1 MSAPTSDRDL
11 LERLQASALADGPEA
26 ADCEALADRL
36 VATGA
41 SALAARWR
49 SWGLLPPEPARLLQ
63 GVEDARTHLD
73 EGGLEHG
80 NGRGE
85 PPLPESWRALQ
96 QRIADGASA
105 QELEQEVRQ
114 RSEEP
119 LPDRDARL
127 EMGEQLLAAGAP
139 RAALLTL
146 DPLMREAP
154 GDGPLCKRLAG
165 VQRACGNAH
174 QAELWSRLSLRA
186 DPNQPLLWFQLARLL
201 LDQQVIDEALE
212 CAETGLGMAQAHP
225 WGLKL
230 RANCLLASR
239 GWHTYGL
246 LRERGALP
254 DDPTFVEALNRQ
266 MQAWEKRSHRSAAG
280 TPPPL
285 PLDARLQLRTL
296 LRATAGPVVL
306 IHGRSGA
313 ALRWLLDGGAWT
325 EPPEVLPLASC
336 DPLRVAASLGA
347 GRFSLQPERPLREL
361 RAVREVGMIVL
372 ERPPGRW
379 LPRVLAE
386 RLHSKTLLLAP
397 LGLVRLAERRLGR
410 HGGWE
415 LFAGTGNGDLDAGG

>member
-1 MSAPTSDRDL
+1 MNAPTSDRDL

-36 VATGA
+36 VAMGA
-41 SALAARWR
+41 SAMAARWR
-49 SWGLLPPEPARLLQ
+49 SWGLLPPEPGLLLQ
-63 GVEDARTHLD
+63 GLEDARTQLGGD
-73 EGGLEHG
+73 GLEHG
-80 NGRGE
+80 NDRGQ
-85 PPLPESWRALQ
+85 PPLPESWQALQ

-105 QELEQEVRQ
+105 LELEQEVRQ

-119 LPDRDARL
+119 LPGRDALL
-127 EMGEQLLAAGAP
+127 EMSEQLLAAGAP

-154 GDGPLCKRLAG
+154 GDAPLCRRLAG

-186 DPNQPLLWFQLARLL
+186 DPGQPLLWFQLARLL

-230 RANCLLASR
+230 RANCLLATR
-239 GWHTYGL
+239 GWHTYGI

-254 DDPTFVEALNRQ
+254 DDPAFVAALNRQ
-266 MQAWEKRSHRSAAG
+266 MQAWEERSSLAAAG
-280 TPPPL
+280 APPPL

-296 LRATAGPVVL
+296 LRANAGPVAL

-313 ALRWLLDGGAWT
+313 VLRWLLDGGAWP

-347 GRFSLQPERPLREL
+347 GGFSLQPERPLREL